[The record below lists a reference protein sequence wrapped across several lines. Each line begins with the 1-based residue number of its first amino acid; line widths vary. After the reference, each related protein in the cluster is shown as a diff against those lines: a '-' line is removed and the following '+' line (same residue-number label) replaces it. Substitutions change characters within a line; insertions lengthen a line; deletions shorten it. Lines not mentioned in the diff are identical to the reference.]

1 MILNFELVFSGFG
14 KSPILI
20 LKTPIPKSKS
30 TIVNFINNWWFPLLV
45 LYWVNNMFIAVRLTQ
60 RLSLARPIMVF
71 LLALPS
77 ADMCQGD
84 KIVVR
89 CTDGI
94 FYGPT
99 CFEIGP
105 RLRCK
110 VESVLIFV
118 FDGSGLAGLF
128 YIQRCHLIISSLSPD
143 LKKKSGKCCHVWM
156 IWARRLKLWRNST
169 LFSP

>member
-1 MILNFELVFSGFG
+1 
-14 KSPILI
+14 
-20 LKTPIPKSKS
+20 
-30 TIVNFINNWWFPLLV
+30 
-45 LYWVNNMFIAVRLTQ
+45 MFIAVRLTQ

-94 FYGPT
+94 FYGLT

-118 FDGSGLAGLF
+118 FDESGLAGIF
-128 YIQRCHLIISSLSPD
+128 FIQRCH
-143 LKKKSGKCCHVWM
+143 
-156 IWARRLKLWRNST
+156 
-169 LFSP
+169 